1 MRFFLLSVVLT
12 AASYCHLAT
21 AQTIKVVSDVW
32 PPLVMDDPDHPG
44 IDVEVMTA
52 VFNDIGVNV
61 ELTIYPWKRAISSTK
76 SGEMD
81 AILDIFDT
89 PERREWLWFHQTP
102 ISVNQSALF
111 CKGCDASD
119 VITEEEMGSKSLIVN
134 LGYKYTKYVDN
145 PSVTKFEVSS
155 FEQGFHML
163 DLDRADYYL
172 VNRTVGLYTVSQ
184 MGMSDIRPL
193 DMGIEDPSPS
203 FLGFAKKDALKP
215 LVDKFDQA
223 LVRFKGS
230 TEYRNILIKYGVAS
244 HSAAE

>member
-1 MRFFLLSVVLT
+1 MKLLSLVVLLVT
-12 AASYCHLAT
+12 ISSSVM
-21 AQTIKVVSDVW
+21 AQTIKVVSDIW
-32 PPLVMDDPDHPG
+32 PPLVMDDPDRPG

-52 VFNDIGVNV
+52 VFKNIGVDV
-61 ELTIYPWKRAISSTK
+61 DLKIYPWKRAISATK

-89 PERREWLWFHQTP
+89 PERREWLWFHKTP

-111 CKGCDASD
+111 CKSCDPSD
-119 VITEEEMGSKSLIVN
+119 VVSEEEMGTKSLIVN

-145 PSVTKFEVSS
+145 PTVAKFEVNN

-184 MGMSDIRPL
+184 MGMKDIRPL
-193 DMGIEDPSPS
+193 DMGIDDPSPS
-203 FLGFAKKDALKP
+203 FLGFAKKEELKP
-215 LVDKFDQA
+215 LVEKFGQE
-223 LVRFKGS
+223 LTRFKAS
-230 TEYRNILIKYGVAS
+230 DDYQRILQKYGLT
-244 HSAAE
+244 E